1 MRRRLITEII
11 LVLAVTFGMSGLRS
25 GLKLIDALLT
35 APLNE
40 QSTTLVQQASSIGW
54 LDLAM
59 QVASAGTL
67 FAWGGLAW
75 YLLGSR
81 WCWPRWRD
89 WAHAAGLA
97 ALIGLPGLAF
107 YVGAVHL
114 GLSKV
119 VVPATEAVQIPT
131 SLLWALANGFGEEVV
146 VVAYLVTRLRA
157 LGWAPWQAVAASAL
171 LRGSYHLYQGVSAG
185 AGNIVMGVVFACYFL
200 WRSRRSHS
208 AAAEWRTPEIGAV
221 WPLVLAHFLIDA
233 VAFVAYPLVD
243 LSWLGI

>member
-40 QSTTLVQQASSIGW
+40 QSTTLVQQDSAIGW

-75 YLLGSR
+75 YLLGTEWR
-81 WCWPRWRD
+81 WPRWRD

-119 VVPATEAVQIPT
+119 VVPAL
-131 SLLWALANGFGEEVV
+131 SLI
-146 VVAYLVTRLRA
+146 
-157 LGWAPWQAVAASAL
+157 
-171 LRGSYHLYQGVSAG
+171 H
-185 AGNIVMGVVFACYFL
+185 I
-200 WRSRRSHS
+200 
-208 AAAEWRTPEIGAV
+208 
-221 WPLVLAHFLIDA
+221 
-233 VAFVAYPLVD
+233 
-243 LSWLGI
+243 